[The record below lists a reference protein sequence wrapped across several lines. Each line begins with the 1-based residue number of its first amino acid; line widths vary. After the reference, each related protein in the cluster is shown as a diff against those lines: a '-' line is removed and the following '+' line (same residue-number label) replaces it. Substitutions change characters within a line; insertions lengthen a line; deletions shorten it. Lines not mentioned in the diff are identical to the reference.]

1 MWRRNPSEYKRF
13 KLILL
18 LTRFRPAQ
26 AAAFGNSKTKG
37 NKKKA
42 AKVGQVIEL

>member
-1 MWRRNPSEYKRF
+1 VSKRF

-26 AAAFGNSKTKG
+26 AAFGNSKAKG
-37 NKKKA
+37 KKKT
-42 AKVGQVIEL
+42 KPNTDKW